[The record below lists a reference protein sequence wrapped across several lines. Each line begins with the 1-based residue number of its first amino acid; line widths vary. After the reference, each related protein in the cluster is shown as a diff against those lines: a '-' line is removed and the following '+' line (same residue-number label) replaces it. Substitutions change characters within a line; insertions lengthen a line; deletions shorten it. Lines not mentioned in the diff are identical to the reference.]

1 MKHFSAPLR
10 LRSLGGDSS
19 RKVTWL
25 ELFFDLVFVA
35 AVAQVAAPLQTDYS
49 LAGLIRFTPLFALTW
64 WAWIGHTVFSTR
76 FDSDDVVQ
84 RALTLAQMF
93 AVAAM
98 AANAKDALDT
108 RSSAGFAAAYAIV
121 RFLLVAQY
129 FRARTV
135 PDAGPLTRRYLAG
148 HGSAAVL
155 WLASAFVPAPA
166 RFWIW
171 ALAFAIDL
179 GTPWLAV
186 PHSVKVPPDAAHLPE
201 RFGLFTLILLGES
214 VVGVMRGMESQE
226 DWPPSAAASAF
237 LGMAIAFLIWWWYFD
252 GALGA
257 SEQPVRSKREAVRFH
272 IWSYAHFPL
281 YLGIVAAGAG
291 VERIVTAASK
301 HALSGPESLILA
313 GAIATVMAAM
323 TAIDWTSAGHRRH
336 VASGSARPSVLLAT
350 ATLGIGLCGWFTVP
364 VVLIATL
371 AGLCAFQLVLS
382 LRVRASALAMIVVA
396 IVSALLPRAA
406 FAEPERK
413 FAVGFVVTRDAA
425 TGAATAGTTFAP
437 LFRVRSTPGL
447 HPTFGLNWVMTDLEM
462 SMQTDDGI
470 AGRLRLRPLMA
481 GFSYTWINGHFS
493 VSPRLIAGY
502 SFNRFSGAESIS
514 ARDSFA
520 SKAELQIW
528 RDLNSRVG
536 VLGSIGYLFA
546 RPEVSGRTVK
556 ADAIRAQL
564 GIAYAIF

>member
-1 MKHFSAPLR
+1 VKGFNAPLR
-10 LRSLGGDSS
+10 LRSLGGESS
-19 RKVTWL
+19 RRVTWL

-64 WAWIGHTVFSTR
+64 WAWTGHSVFSTR

-84 RALTLAQMF
+84 RTLTLVQMF

-98 AANAKDALDT
+98 AANAKDALDA

-129 FRARTV
+129 FRARRV
-135 PDAGPLTRRYLAG
+135 PDAGPLTTRYLAG

-155 WLASAFVPAPA
+155 WLGSAFVPAPA

-186 PHSVKVPPDAAHLPE
+186 PHSIRVPPDAAHLPE

-257 SEQPVRSKREAVRFH
+257 SDQPVRSRREAVRFH

-281 YLGIVAAGAG
+281 YLGIVVAGAG

-301 HALSGPESLILA
+301 HALTEMESLILA
-313 GAIATVMAAM
+313 GAVATVMAAM
-323 TAIDWTSAGHRRH
+323 TAIDRTSAGHRRD
-336 VASGSARPSVLLAT
+336 AGSGIVLRSMVLAA
-350 ATLGIGLCGWFTVP
+350 ATLAIGVSGRFTVP
-364 VVLIATL
+364 VLLIATL
-371 AGLCAFQLVLS
+371 ASLCALQLVLS
-382 LRVRASALAMIVVA
+382 LRARVFAVAPVVA
-396 IVSALLPRAA
+396 VVVLVLLPGAA
-406 FAEPERK
+406 FAEPEKK
-413 FAVGFVVTRDAA
+413 FAADGRSRD
-425 TGAATAGTTFAP
+425 
-437 LFRVRSTPGL
+437 
-447 HPTFGLNWVMTDLEM
+447 D
-462 SMQTDDGI
+462 MQTDAGV
-470 AGRLRLRPLMA
+470 GRLRLRPLM
-481 GFSYTWINGHFS
+481 GGVSYTWIKGKLS

-502 SFNRFSGAESIS
+502 SFNRFSGTESVS
-514 ARDSFA
+514 AHDSFV

-528 RDLNSRVG
+528 RDLSSRVG
-536 VLGSIGYLFA
+536 VLCSIGYLFA
-546 RPEVSGRTVK
+546 RPEVSGRTIN
-556 ADAIRAQL
+556 ADAIRVQV
-564 GIAYAIF
+564 GIAYAVF